1 MAEVT
6 VIDGARGGGQILRN
20 AVALSAVSGRPVRVE
35 NIRGARPR
43 PGLRPQHLT
52 AVRAVGEVSGA
63 RLIGAELGSREI
75 EFWPGRKKAK
85 QGWQLDIG
93 TAGSV
98 ALVLHSLL
106 PALATASAPS
116 ELTLVGGTDV
126 PFAPPFDHFER
137 IFAPAVTAL
146 GVRVT
151 TELRRRG
158 FYPKGGGE
166 LHVTVSPAST
176 VRPLRWIERAGG
188 ITIQGNS
195 YSQGLPAHIAE
206 RMRESALARLRESGY
221 ENADVGLEIVERG
234 ASQGCGICLWTECE
248 AGRALGGSALGRRGK
263 RAEQVGREAADALLE
278 ELKGDWAVESH
289 LADQMIVWMAVAEG
303 PSELTTGSV
312 TDHIR
317 SAIEVAETLA
327 GARFSVEAGP
337 VVRVRCEPAGDV
349 HDLGA
354 EAAFDAPN
362 GGGR

>member
-63 RLIGAELGSREI
+63 ELVGAELGSREI
-75 EFWPGRKKAK
+75 EFWPVGRKAK
-85 QGWQLDIG
+85 QGWRLDIG

-106 PALATASAPS
+106 PALATANAPS

-137 IFAPAVTAL
+137 IFIPALAAL
-146 GVRVT
+146 GVQVT
-151 TELRRRG
+151 AQLRRRG

-166 LHVTVSPAST
+166 VQVTVSPAAS
-176 VRPLRWIERAGG
+176 VRPLSLAERGAGL
-188 ITIQGNS
+188 TIGGNS

-206 RMRESALARLRESGY
+206 RMRESALARLRAAGHERT
-221 ENADVGLEIVERG
+221 DVSLEVLERG
-234 ASQGCGICLWTECE
+234 PGQGCGICLWAECE
-248 AGRALGGSALGRRGK
+248 GGPALGGSALGRRGK
-263 RAEQVGREAADALLE
+263 RAEQVGQEAADALLE
-278 ELKGDWAVESH
+278 ELRGNWAAESH
-289 LADQMIVWMAVAEG
+289 LADQMIVWMAMAEA

-317 SAIEVAETLA
+317 SAVEVAEALA
-327 GARFSVEAGP
+327 GARFSVEEGQ
-337 VVRVRCEPAGDV
+337 VVRIRCERT
-349 HDLGA
+349 L
-354 EAAFDAPN
+354 
-362 GGGR
+362 